1 MKFLVH
7 ILLCATSHLHAQS
20 IPSTTK
26 RILFL
31 GNSITYAGGY
41 INYIET
47 HWLQNHPNQPIEFI
61 NMGLP
66 SETVSGLSEPNH
78 ADGKFPR
85 PDLHERL
92 SRIIR
97 LVKPDLVFACY
108 GMNDGIYLPFDT
120 ARFNRFKE
128 GIQWLHQQYVS
139 QGIPIIHIT
148 PPVYDEEKGRVQG
161 YAVVLDRYAD
171 WLLSLR
177 DSSWQIADVHYPMKN
192 SGKQLAADGVHP
204 GNEGHRIMAKAI
216 LAAVGESLEYIDTD
230 LLQLVA
236 ERQAIMKDAW
246 LTAAGHKRPM
256 QPGLPL
262 PEARSK
268 TAPIDIKIKA
278 RSKAVLNF
286 TSH

>member
-1 MKFLVH
+1 MGSNALFLYSRTCVTH
-7 ILLCATSHLHAQS
+7 FTVNILLSSPYEKAALTITSPRHLASSRPIHP
-20 IPSTTK
+20 PSTK

-47 HWLQNHPNQPIEFI
+47 YWLQHHASQQMEFI

-66 SETVSGLSEPNH
+66 SETVSGLSELNH

-139 QGIPIIHIT
+139 QGIPIIHVT
-148 PPVYDEEKGRVQG
+148 PPVYDEERGGAKG
-161 YAVVLDRYAD
+161 YATVLDRYTD

-177 DSSWQIADVHYPMKN
+177 DSS
-192 SGKQLAADGVHP
+192 GK
-204 GNEGHRIMAKAI
+204 
-216 LAAVGESLEYIDTD
+216 
-230 LLQLVA
+230 
-236 ERQAIMKDAW
+236 
-246 LTAAGHKRPM
+246 
-256 QPGLPL
+256 LPTCII
-262 PEARSK
+262 R
-268 TAPIDIKIKA
+268 
-278 RSKAVLNF
+278 
-286 TSH
+286 